1 MTTMHPPATRIP
13 DDGVWAHQATYGATL
28 AERCLRPLAEARATR
43 GAVPGSLQQTIL
55 LELQWYFSTDL
66 RERAP
71 TVVVTEP
78 MAVEFHRLVREIMT
92 HIDVDSI
99 AALDPSIV
107 SLEIRHALLSYKKLR
122 CHSQVALD
130 AYDAEQGLLRL
141 SYYLHGDRPSEVVQ
155 LDGETRDPIYSKYRA
170 CNFFRRT
177 LLHERI
183 LWIDIRSAEA
193 ISVRLDGTQEP
204 LTVESPAFISRATP
218 DQPHDGDILRRA
230 RSTLKSPCKGIRE
243 TLPPGLQGIKVRL
256 VHWLSQHPLVRRK
269 FANAWVFIDRVESA
283 DDNAEHLYR
292 WVRTH
297 HPEINAWFVLLRSAW
312 DWKRLSQEGFR
323 LISPGWLSKLLVLNS
338 EQIISSHTDYRDGK
352 LRRELYGSLM
362 NWRFAF
368 LQHGVIKDDLSHWLS
383 NQPFDLF
390 VTTSPAEHASIVAD
404 DTPYTY
410 TDREVRRTGLP
421 RHDPLQLAA
430 EATPQS
436 QIDLVLV
443 MPTWRGSLV
452 DKRAAEGGAQDRMAA
467 FEQSEYAKRW
477 RAFLSNDELRALSS
491 RYRKTIAFMPHPN
504 AVPFVKAFQ
513 LPSHVRIITASDIR
527 NAFCRTS
534 VFITDYTSVAFTM
547 AFLRRIVFYYQFD
560 REAFYGG
567 GHNWREGY
575 FNYERDGFGPVA
587 TSEDQLMGDIR
598 KYFDNGGR
606 LDPEY
611 LLRMERAMPERDSK
625 SCERTFQSILD
636 IRKPLAGGCA

>member
-1 MTTMHPPATRIP
+1 MHPPAMRIP
-13 DDGVWAHQATYGATL
+13 DAAVWADKATYGATL
-28 AERCLRPLAEARATR
+28 TERYLRPLEEARAR
-43 GAVPGSLQQTIL
+43 LNAVPRSLQQTIL
-55 LELQWYFSTDL
+55 LDLQWYFSTDL

-71 TVVVTEP
+71 TAVVTEP
-78 MAVEFHRLVREIMT
+78 MAVEFHRLVREIMA
-92 HIDVDSI
+92 HIDVEAIATLASSI
-99 AALDPSIV
+99 A
-107 SLEIRHALLSYKKLR
+107 SLEIRHALLSYKQLR

-130 AYDAEQGLLRL
+130 AYDADQGLLRL
-141 SYYLHGDRPSEVVQ
+141 SYYLHGDRPSEAVQ
-155 LDGETRDPIYSKYRA
+155 LDGEARDPIYSKYRA

-177 LLHERI
+177 LLYERI
-183 LWIDIRSAEA
+183 LWVDIRSAET
-193 ISVRLDGTQEP
+193 ISVRLDGAHEA
-204 LTVESPAFISRATP
+204 LTVESPAFISPATSNP
-218 DQPHDGDILRRA
+218 PHEGAILQRV
-230 RSTLKSPCKGIRE
+230 RSSLKPPCKAIRQ
-243 TLPPGLQGIKVRL
+243 TLPTGLQGLKVRL
-256 VHWLSQHPLVRRK
+256 VHSIARCPFIRQK
-269 FANAWVFIDRVESA
+269 FANAWVFVDRIESA

-292 WVRTH
+292 WVRSH

-312 DWKRLSQEGFR
+312 DWERLSQEGFR

-352 LRRELYGSLM
+352 FSRELYGSLM

-390 VTTSPAEHASIVAD
+390 LTTSPAEHASIVAD

-421 RHDPLQLAA
+421 RHDALQRAA

-436 QIDLVLV
+436 HIDLLLV

-452 DKRAAEGGAQDRMAA
+452 DNRAAERGVQDLMVA
-467 FEQSEYAKRW
+467 FGQSEYAKRW
-477 RAFLSNDELRALSS
+477 HALLSNDELRELSL

-504 AVPFVKAFQ
+504 AVPFVEAFN
-513 LPSHVRIITASDIR
+513 LPAYVQIITAQTSDVR
-527 NAFCRTS
+527 NTFCRTS

-587 TSEDQLMGDIR
+587 TNEDQLMGDLR
-598 KYFDNGGR
+598 AHFAHGAR

-611 LLRMERAMPERDSK
+611 LSRMERAMPERDSR

-636 IRKPLAGGCA
+636 IRKPLAGRRG